1 MSTRSTATPMSEF
14 KYLDYHAADGLLTV
28 TLKRPPCNILHIA
41 MLEELNRALD
51 LAAADVSVRM
61 LMLTGSGERFFSAG
75 VDVLDHTPERA
86 AEMLSAFH
94 GSVRRL
100 RNFPLPTLAVLNGSA
115 LGGGCE
121 LVLACDLA
129 LAVEDAQLG
138 QPEIKLGVFAPV
150 AAILLPRLLPA
161 PRAMEMLLGGA
172 SLSAEEARHYGLLN
186 RVFPRADFS
195 DACRAFILPYLQHSR
210 AALLEN
216 KQAIHLAA
224 GKPFDE
230 ALATLEQRYLSEL
243 MATADAQEGIAA
255 FLEKRAPQWRHR

>member
-1 MSTRSTATPMSEF
+1 MKVSLKFIE
-14 KYLDYHAADGLLTV
+14 YAAVEGLFSITF
-28 TLKRPPCNILHIA
+28 TRPPHHILNIA

-51 LAAADVSVRM
+51 LAAADASVRM
-61 LMLTGSGERFFSAG
+61 LMLTGSGEKFFSAG
-75 VDVLDHTPERA
+75 VDVLDHTPERVT
-86 AEMLSAFH
+86 EMLMAFH

-100 RNFPLPTLAVLNGSA
+100 RNFPLPTLAMLNGSA

-138 QPEIKLGVFAPV
+138 QPEIRLGVFAPV

-161 PRAMEMLLGGA
+161 PRAMEILLGGA
-172 SLSAEEARHYGLLN
+172 SLTAEEACRYGLLN
-186 RVFPRADFS
+186 RVFPRSDFS
-195 DACRAFILPYLQHSR
+195 DACRAFIQPYLQLSR
-210 AALLEN
+210 AALLQN

-224 GKPFDE
+224 DKSFDE
-230 ALATLEQRYLSEL
+230 ALATLEQRYLNEL